1 MLLAQKCLYPGHEE
15 VETQVLVGFLTS
27 LPLSSLCT
35 LICLALLCAS
45 VVFCLLISNRSLYSN
60 KLSLLGR
67 GLLWP
72 KQPTA
77 GQAAMSHVVFCSW
90 AVSARELLCPL
101 KLFSCKPLS
110 PVLWVPWPWCLC
122 GTKSVLLGPA
132 MALGGNNS

>member
-1 MLLAQKCLYPGHEE
+1 MLLAHKCLYLGREE
-15 VETQVLVGFLTS
+15 VETQILVGFLTS

-77 GQAAMSHVVFCSW
+77 GQAAMLYVVFCSW
-90 AVSARELLCPL
+90 ALLESSSAHS
-101 KLFSCKPLS
+101 SCSAASPS

-122 GTKSVLLGPA
+122 GTNSMLLGPA